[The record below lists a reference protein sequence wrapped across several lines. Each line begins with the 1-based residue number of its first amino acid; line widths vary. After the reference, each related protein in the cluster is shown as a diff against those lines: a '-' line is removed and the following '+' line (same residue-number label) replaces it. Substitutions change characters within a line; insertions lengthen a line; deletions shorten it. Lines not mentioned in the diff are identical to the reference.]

1 MLIPGVNVA
10 TFSGQYSTHKY
21 TLLLLV
27 HTAAIQKLQLS
38 LANCDSCDPAGPE
51 SGRHAGLDW
60 LPRHAL
66 VTKGII

>member
-21 TLLLLV
+21 TLLLMV

-38 LANCDSCDPAGPE
+38 LANCDSCDPAGPVWVVVMQDLT
-51 SGRHAGLDW
+51 GFLGMHW
-60 LPRHAL
+60 
-66 VTKGII
+66 